1 MKNYGFKFAFT
12 FWGTG
17 KTEEEA
23 RHYAVENIIE
33 SLASEGIQDDDVECV
48 AVEDEEDE
56 DGQKV
61 Y

>member
-1 MKNYGFKFAFT
+1 MKNYGFKFAFI

-23 RHYAVENIIE
+23 RHYAVENIID
-33 SLASEGIQDDDVECV
+33 SLARGHLADDVECV

-56 DGQKV
+56 DGQNER
-61 Y
+61 